1 MKMKNKNKNK
11 YIYTIV
17 NYISKDVFDDLKQ
30 IKHIHPLIKNL
41 NFEGFN
47 SKELA
52 AFFTLRSLLFCL
64 LKINPSEILVY
75 EQLKCFLSKTLNTF
89 YQFNLDGYVNQ
100 QNMELN
106 KIFNIFRS
114 FYPYYKD
121 VFSQDNKFLSCNHEL
136 EHFHNLIILI
146 LLFEIEL
153 YIKHF
158 SLCVIETEDVN
169 EKDFL
174 KETVCLLKQEKSELN
189 KTLSGGIRVS
199 LSRNR
204 LVLIDRIY
212 LGFDTEYKNIDSQTN
227 DILCYTT
234 ASISEGLLKIRSDF
248 VDFSLKDGKVY
259 SPKTASVIN
268 TGVKLIRLLRCK
280 KDRELE
286 KLDCILKMNGD
297 LERLILNNGD
307 VLYKQTNFD
316 VKSIQTAFYD
326 VRLNKSLFSLKN
338 LLETAIN
345 SNEESIPNSK
355 LFRDYTQ
362 KLKLKPFFRPECYLM
377 AHFSAADV
385 SLFSDF
391 EQVKNNF
398 TVLNKSFLSLNTS
411 FSYRK

>member
-1 MKMKNKNKNK
+1 MKNKKR
-11 YIYTIV
+11 YTIV

-30 IKHIHPLIKNL
+30 IKIIHPLIKNL
-41 NFEGFN
+41 NLEGFN
-47 SKELA
+47 PRELA
-52 AFFTLRSLLFCL
+52 VFFTLRSLLFSL

-75 EQLKCFLSKTLNTF
+75 TQLKYFLSKILTIF

-121 VFSQDNKFLSCNHEL
+121 VFSQDKKSLSCNHEL

-158 SLCVIETEDVN
+158 SLCETEIEDES
-169 EKDFL
+169 EKDLL
-174 KETVCLLKQEKSELN
+174 KETVCLLKQEKSDLN
-189 KTLSGGIRVS
+189 KTLSGGIRVT

-234 ASISEGLLKIRSDF
+234 ASICEGLLKIRTDS

-259 SPKTASVIN
+259 SPKTASVI
-268 TGVKLIRLLRCK
+268 TIGVKLIRLLRCK

-286 KLDCILKMNGD
+286 KLDDFLKMNGD
-297 LERLILNNGD
+297 LERVILNNGD
-307 VLYKQTNFD
+307 VLYKQTSFN
-316 VKSIQTAFYD
+316 VNSIQTDFYD
-326 VRLNKSLFSLKN
+326 VRLKKSQFSLKN
-338 LLETAIN
+338 LLETTIN
-345 SNEESIPNSK
+345 SNKESIPNSK
-355 LFRDYTQ
+355 MFRDYTQ

-377 AHFSAADV
+377 AHFTAADV

-391 EQVKNNF
+391 EQVKNSF
-398 TVLNKSFLSLNTS
+398 TVLNKSFLTLNQTL
-411 FSYRK
+411 SYKK

>member
-1 MKMKNKNKNK
+1 MKNKNKNK
-11 YIYTIV
+11 YTIV

-30 IKHIHPLIKNL
+30 IKYIHPLIKNL

-47 SKELA
+47 PRELA
-52 AFFTLRSLLFCL
+52 IFFTLRSLLFCL
-64 LKINPSEILVY
+64 LKINPSEILAY
-75 EQLKCFLSKTLNTF
+75 EQLKYFLSKILNIF
-89 YQFNLDGYVNQ
+89 YQFNLDGYVNR

-121 VFSQDNKFLSCNHEL
+121 VFSQDKKSLSCNHEL

-158 SLCVIETEDVN
+158 SLCEIETEDGN

-174 KETVCLLKQEKSELN
+174 KEAVCLLKQEKSELN

-234 ASISEGLLKIRSDF
+234 ASISEGLLKIRSDS

-268 TGVKLIRLLRCK
+268 IGVKLIRLLRCK

-307 VLYKQTNFD
+307 VLYKHTNFD
-316 VKSIQTAFYD
+316 VKTIQTAFYD
-326 VRLNKSLFSLKN
+326 VRSNKSLFSLKR
-338 LLETAIN
+338 LLETTIN
-345 SNEESIPNSK
+345 SNVESIPNSK

-377 AHFSAADV
+377 AHFTAADV

-391 EQVKNNF
+391 EQVKNSF